1 MDIYERMRELG
12 IELPEAPPPV
22 GLFLP
27 ARQVGSL
34 LFASGQGSFYKD
46 RRIAGKVGGGVTLE
60 EGQLGARYCMLNM
73 LAALDAHLGDLNRI
87 RRVVKLLAFVSSAP
101 DFYQQ
106 PAVVNGASQLLIDL
120 WGEEGRHAR
129 SAIAV
134 NTLPSNLSVEIEAIF
149 ELRD

>member
-1 MDIYERMRELG
+1 MDIYKRMRDLG
-12 IELPEAPPPV
+12 IELPEVPPPV

-27 ARQVGSL
+27 ARQVGNL
-34 LFASGQGSFYKD
+34 LFASGQGSFYRD
-46 RRIAGKVGGGVTLE
+46 HRVEGKVGADVTLE
-60 EGQLGARYCMLNM
+60 EAQLGARYCMLNM
-73 LAALDAHLGDLNRI
+73 LAALDAQLGNLNRI
-87 RRVVKLLAFVSSAP
+87 QRVVKLLAFVSSVP

-129 SAIAV
+129 SAIAT

-149 ELRD
+149 ELK

>member
-1 MDIYERMRELG
+1 MDIYERMKELG

-27 ARQVGSL
+27 ARQLGNA

-46 RRIAGKVGGGVTLE
+46 HRVEGKGGSDVTLE
-60 EGQLGARYCMLNM
+60 E
-73 LAALDAHLGDLNRI
+73 
-87 RRVVKLLAFVSSAP
+87 AFVSSAP

-120 WGEEGRHAR
+120 WGEDGRHAR
-129 SAIAV
+129 SAIAT
-134 NTLPSNLSVEIEAIF
+134 NTLPSNLSVEIEVIF
-149 ELRD
+149 ELK

>member
-12 IELPEAPPPV
+12 VELPEAPPPV

-34 LFASGQGSFYKD
+34 LFASGQGSFYRD
-46 RRIAGKVGGGVTLE
+46 RRVEGKVGADVTLE
-60 EGQLGARYCMLNM
+60 EAQLGARYCILNM
-73 LAALDAHLGDLNRI
+73 LAALDAYLDDLNRI
-87 RRVVKLLAFVSSAP
+87 QRVVKLLAFVSSAP

-129 SAIAV
+129 SAIAA
-134 NTLPSNLSVEIEAIF
+134 NTLPSNLSVEIEAII
-149 ELRD
+149 ELK

>member
-1 MDIYERMRELG
+1 MDIYKRMRDLG
-12 IELPEAPPPV
+12 IELPEVPPPV

-27 ARQVGSL
+27 ARQVGNL
-34 LFASGQGSFYKD
+34 LFASGQGSFYRD
-46 RRIAGKVGGGVTLE
+46 HRVEGKVGADVTLE
-60 EGQLGARYCMLNM
+60 EAQLGARYCMLNM
-73 LAALDAHLGDLNRI
+73 LAALDAQLGNLNRI
-87 RRVVKLLAFVSSAP
+87 QRVVKLLAFVSSAP

-129 SAIAV
+129 SAIAT

-149 ELRD
+149 ELK

>member
-1 MDIYERMRELG
+1 MSCPRRRRRW
-12 IELPEAPPPV
+12 AC
-22 GLFLP
+22 
-27 ARQVGSL
+27 SCL

-46 RRIAGKVGGGVTLE
+46 RRIEGKVGGGVTLE

-120 WGEEGRHAR
+120 
-129 SAIAV
+129 AV

>member
-1 MDIYERMRELG
+1 MDIYERMKELG

-27 ARQVGSL
+27 ARQLGNA

-46 RRIAGKVGGGVTLE
+46 HRVEGKVGSDVTLE
-60 EGQLGARYCMLNM
+60 EAQLGARYCMLNM
-73 LAALDAHLGDLNRI
+73 LASLETYLGDLNRI

-106 PAVVNGASQLLIDL
+106 PAVVNGASQLLIAL
-120 WGEEGRHAR
+120 WGEDGRHAR
-129 SAIAV
+129 SAIAT

-149 ELRD
+149 ELK

>member
-1 MDIYERMRELG
+1 MDIYKRMRDLG
-12 IELPEAPPPV
+12 IELPEVPPPV

-27 ARQVGSL
+27 ARQVGNL
-34 LFASGQGSFYKD
+34 LFASGQGSFYRD
-46 RRIAGKVGGGVTLE
+46 HRVEGKVGADVTLE
-60 EGQLGARYCMLNM
+60 EAQLGARYCMLNM
-73 LAALDAHLGDLNRI
+73 LAALDAQLGNLSRI
-87 RRVVKLLAFVSSAP
+87 QRVVKLLAFVSSAP

-129 SAIAV
+129 SAIAT

-149 ELRD
+149 ELK

>member
-1 MDIYERMRELG
+1 MDIYQRIKELG

-46 RRIAGKVGGGVTLE
+46 CRVEGKVGADVTLE
-60 EGQLGARYCMLNM
+60 EAQLGARYCMLNM

-87 RRVVKLLAFVSSAP
+87 IRVVKLLAFVSSAP

-120 WGEEGRHAR
+120 WGEQGRHAR
-129 SAIAV
+129 SAIAA

-149 ELRD
+149 EVK